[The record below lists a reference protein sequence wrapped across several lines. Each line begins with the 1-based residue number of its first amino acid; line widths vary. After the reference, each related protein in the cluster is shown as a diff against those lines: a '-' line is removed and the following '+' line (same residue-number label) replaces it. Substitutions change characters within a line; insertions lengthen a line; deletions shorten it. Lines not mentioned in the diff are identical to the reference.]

1 MSQTYTLSLDIHL
14 FFIKLILMFLI
25 AHLAL
30 VWLPSA
36 KFSYIKRLMLFLPA
50 YYCMLAC
57 IVFSGFLNLAFMH
70 FALSFSI
77 VLMLIS
83 SVLLIIL
90 GAKGFKKLK
99 AFRINKDIKS
109 FRRFMSVKI
118 ALEVLIIAL
127 TTLIGIKF

>member
-1 MSQTYTLSLDIHL
+1 
-14 FFIKLILMFLI
+14 
-25 AHLAL
+25 
-30 VWLPSA
+30 
-36 KFSYIKRLMLFLPA
+36 
-50 YYCMLAC
+50 
-57 IVFSGFLNLAFMH
+57 MH
-70 FALSFSI
+70 FVLSYSI